1 MKMKIG
7 YVVLMLM
14 IAASVMAANL
24 RPQHKITEG
33 LPKLILEQAI
43 PQQFNDWRVLDLTAQ
58 LVNPEVQAA
67 VNKVYAQTLSRTYT
81 NAKGDV
87 IMLSIAYGEDQ
98 SDSVGVH
105 LPEGCY
111 GGQGFN
117 IGKVARDKIAT
128 ESLTIPVTKVIATKT
143 NRIEPITYW
152 LRTGE
157 QLTYPGWHTKLA
169 RLQYGLTGRIPDGML
184 VRISSL
190 TSSTEPDDI
199 NHAYAVHARFIQDLI
214 SATPYTKRH
223 TLIGQAIRPLS

>member
-14 IAASVMAANL
+14 ITASVMAANL

-33 LPKLILEQAI
+33 QPRLMLEQAI

-67 VNKVYAQTLSRTYT
+67 VDKVYAQTLSRTYT

-117 IGKVARDKIAT
+117 IGKVVRDKIAT
-128 ESLTIPVTKVIATKT
+128 ESLTIPVTRVIATKS

-157 QLTYPGWHTKLA
+157 QLTYPGFDTKLA

-184 VRISSL
+184 VRVSSL
-190 TSSTEPDDI
+190 TISTEPDEI
-199 NHAYAVHARFIQDLI
+199 NHAHALHTRFIQDLI

-223 TLIGQAIRPLS
+223 TLVGQVIRPLS

>member
-33 LPKLILEQAI
+33 QPKLMLEQAI

-117 IGKVARDKIAT
+117 IGKVVRDKIAT

-157 QLTYPGWHTKLA
+157 QLTYPGMDTKLA
-169 RLQYGLTGRIPDGML
+169 RLQYGLTGHVPDGML
-184 VRISSL
+184 VRVSSL
-190 TSSTEPDDI
+190 TRTTETDDI
-199 NHAYAVHARFIQDLI
+199 AHAYAIHARFIQDLI

-223 TLIGQAIRPLS
+223 TLIGQVIRPLS

>member
-14 IAASVMAANL
+14 ITASVMAANL

-33 LPKLILEQAI
+33 QPKLMLEQAI

-58 LVNPEVQAA
+58 LVNPELKAA
-67 VNKVYAQTLSRTYT
+67 VDKVYAQTLSRTYT

-117 IGKVARDKIAT
+117 IGRVVRDKIAT

-157 QLTYPGWHTKLA
+157 RLTYPGWDTKMS
-169 RLQYGLTGRIPDGML
+169 RLQYGLTGHVPDGML

-190 TSSTEPDDI
+190 TSTTEPDDI
-199 NHAYAVHARFIQDLI
+199 EHAYAIHTRFIQDLI

-223 TLIGQAIRPLS
+223 TLIGQVIRPLS

>member
-1 MKMKIG
+1 MKLKIG
-7 YVVLMLM
+7 YIVLMFM

-24 RPQHKITEG
+24 RPQHKISEG
-33 LPKLILEQAI
+33 RDRLVLEQAI

-58 LVNPEVQAA
+58 LVNPELRAA
-67 VNKVYAQTLSRTYT
+67 VDKVYAQTLSRTYA
-81 NAKGDV
+81 NSKGDI

-117 IGKVARDKIAT
+117 IDKVLRDKIAT
-128 ESLTIPVTKVIATKT
+128 DSSTIPVTKVMAIKG

-152 LRTGE
+152 LRTGD
-157 QLTYPGWHTKLA
+157 QLTYPGLDTKLA
-169 RLQYGLTGRIPDGML
+169 RLQYGLTGRVPDGML

-190 TSSTEPDDI
+190 IPSTE
-199 NHAYAVHARFIQDLI
+199 HSETEAAYQLQSRFAQDLI
-214 SATPYTKRH
+214 QAMPYTKRN
-223 TLIGQAIRPLS
+223 TLIGQVIRPLS